1 MDNSDYHS
9 FRDKASKVLKN
20 KVRFAPI
27 EERKDTGELSCEA
40 ICSLSHGKW
49 QTCWRGVDM
58 LKDPLD
64 LVIVQHLLWELK
76 PQTVVELGAYKGGSA
91 LWTADMLKMFGCKS
105 RVISVDI
112 DLSLLDPEAKK
123 SPDVE
128 FIEGDIMQ
136 VEKLFPEEFLKTLV
150 HPWFVVEDAHVN
162 LKGVLEYFDPFT
174 QPGDYICVEDTN
186 PIVPAVVGQGLIKEL
201 GYVAFGPQKLNEL
214 KSFLIGRSQRYLVDQ
229 RYTDFFGY
237 NATWNMNGF
246 LKRV

>member
-1 MDNSDYHS
+1 MQKWGYS
-9 FRDKASKVLKN
+9 LK
-20 KVRFAPI
+20 RFTALMI
-27 EERKDTGELSCEA
+27 QKFQIIL
-40 ICSLSHGKW
+40 GKW
-49 QTCWRGVDM
+49 QTCWRGVDV

-64 LVIVQHLLWELK
+64 LVVVQQLLWELK
-76 PQTVVELGAYKGGSA
+76 LRTVIEFGTYKGGSA

-136 VEKLFPEEFLKTLV
+136 VEKLFPEEFLK
-150 HPWFVVEDAHVN
+150 
-162 LKGVLEYFDPFT
+162 
-174 QPGDYICVEDTN
+174 PGDYICVEDTN

-229 RYTDFFGY
+229 RYTDFF
-237 NATWNMNGF
+237 
-246 LKRV
+246 